1 MLYLQKKVAEFLEAL
16 RTNSNSLSTYLL
28 PDFLRAGLSFPLF
41 TAFVCKW
48 IKNPFFSKGYPQ
60 QPRQLRR
67 PRQET
72 VDLMNETLMSVQSEA
87 AAGVSISRD
96 SRAGPKHTI
105 SPPDLNENTIRAI
118 SGSKHRLD
126 VSPEDVSLPPTT
138 DTEDDQGSYTER

>member
-1 MLYLQKKVAEFLEAL
+1 MKKKSCRIFGGFGHESEFSVYVSAARFRLDYCSL
-16 RTNSNSLSTYLL
+16 HFLLLCSN
-28 PDFLRAGLSFPLF
+28 GL
-41 TAFVCKW
+41 
-48 IKNPFFSKGYPQ
+48 KNPFYSKGCPQ

>member
-1 MLYLQKKVAEFLEAL
+1 MVFYDCFSVENLFSDCVQFTRV
-16 RTNSNSLSTYLL
+16 RSLIYKLL
-28 PDFLRAGLSFPLF
+28 HLKSYDVL
-41 TAFVCKW
+41 
-48 IKNPFFSKGYPQ
+48 
-60 QPRQLRR
+60 
-67 PRQET
+67 
-72 VDLMNETLMSVQSEA
+72 SEA

>member
-1 MLYLQKKVAEFLEAL
+1 MDKKIF
-16 RTNSNSLSTYLL
+16 
-28 PDFLRAGLSFPLF
+28 FFP
-41 TAFVCKW
+41 
-48 IKNPFFSKGYPQ
+48 KGYPQ

-87 AAGVSISRD
+87 AAGVSISVD

>member
-1 MLYLQKKVAEFLEAL
+1 MKKKSCRIFGGFGHESEFSVYVSAARFFEGWIIVAFIYCFYVQMDKKIL
-16 RTNSNSLSTYLL
+16 
-28 PDFLRAGLSFPLF
+28 
-41 TAFVCKW
+41 
-48 IKNPFFSKGYPQ
+48 FFSKGYPQ